1 MIINMLLCLLL
12 TGNAWVVPGQC
23 LGLFS
28 SLPPSGAFA
37 ELPGSIEDYRSRN
50 HPETTVA
57 FWAESSVN
65 GCVYSGE
72 DTVLPVASMIKTFIL
87 VSAFLEFRDDW
98 DEVPPEL
105 NAVLSYEEGYREPLG
120 MFSSSARQEVRNRL
134 ENMTYGN
141 LARSMM
147 GLNQSQI
154 GNTSYNAAANV
165 LIFLLG
171 GPRECTE
178 RIRSIHRDFSTVRV
192 GRYMLATR
200 TSENENQASVRSL
213 ATVCRIIC
221 SQQIPG
227 LEAVDY
233 QRITSCMQRITVS
246 GHNCYQK
253 HGHLSQAPTV
263 NAWMG
268 WIEMGDD
275 YGIYCVNV
283 NTWER
288 NTIVDEGAD
297 YYCEY
302 IRGSLIDLYDAAGI
316 DR

>member
-1 MIINMLLCLLL
+1 MFINMLLCMLLAR
-12 TGNAWVVPGQC
+12 NAWVIPGQC
-23 LGLFS
+23 LGLLS
-28 SLPPSGAFA
+28 SSPASAVLA
-37 ELPGSIEDYRSRN
+37 ELPDYIEDYRARN

-57 FWAESSVN
+57 FWVESSVN
-65 GCVYSGE
+65 GCVFSGE
-72 DTVLPVASMIKTFIL
+72 DTALPVASMIKTFIL
-87 VSAFLEFRDDW
+87 VSAYLEFREDW

-105 NAVLSYEEGYREPLG
+105 NAVLSYEEGYREPLEVFG
-120 MFSSSARQEVRNRL
+120 SSARQEVRNRL
-134 ENMTYGN
+134 GNMTYGD

-147 GLNQSQI
+147 GRNQAEI
-154 GNTSYNAAANV
+154 GNNAYNAAANV
-165 LIFLLG
+165 LIFMLG

-178 RIRSIHRDFSTVRV
+178 RIRSIHSDFNSVRV
-192 GRYMLATR
+192 GRYMLASR
-200 TSENENQASVRSL
+200 TNENENQATVRSL

-233 QRITSCMQRITVS
+233 QRITSCMQRVTVS

-253 HGHLSQAPTV
+253 HGHLSEATSV

-268 WIEMGDD
+268 WIEMGDE

-288 NTIVDEGAD
+288 KHHFDEGAD
-297 YYCEY
+297 HYCEY
-302 IRGSLIDLYDAAGI
+302 IRRCLIDLQ
-316 DR
+316 

>member
-12 TGNAWVVPGQC
+12 AGNAWMIPGLC
-23 LGLFS
+23 LGLIS
-28 SLPPSGAFA
+28 SAPASGALA
-37 ELPGSIEDYRSRN
+37 ELPGSIEDYRARN

-65 GCVYSGE
+65 GCVFSGE

-87 VSAFLEFRDDW
+87 VCAYLEFRDDW

-105 NAVLSYEEGYREPLG
+105 NAVLSYEEGYREPLE
-120 MFSSSARQEVRNRL
+120 MFGSSARQEVRNRL
-134 ENMTYGN
+134 GNMTYGD
-141 LARSMM
+141 LAGSMM
-147 GLNQSQI
+147 GRNQAEI
-154 GNTSYNAAANV
+154 GNNSYNAAANV

-178 RIRSIHRDFSTVRV
+178 RIRSIHSDFSSVRV
-192 GRYMLATR
+192 GRYMLAAR
-200 TSENENQASVRSL
+200 TGENENHATVRSL

-227 LEAVDY
+227 LDAPDY
-233 QRITSCMQRITVS
+233 QRITSCMQRITVG

-253 HGHLSQAPTV
+253 HGHLSEAPSV

-268 WIEMGDD
+268 WIEMGDE

-297 YYCEY
+297 HYCEVMRD
-302 IRGSLIDLYDAAGI
+302 ILISD
-316 DR
+316 